1 MVLNNEE
8 YIVERAV
15 QGDQGAFTQLYDLY
29 FNKVYKYM
37 YFRIRRQVE
46 SEDLTQEVFIKA
58 LKAIESYKP
67 GKTPFAA
74 WLFRIAHNQMI
85 DFVRKKDK
93 VQSTSLEEVT
103 TVVGSENPVADAER
117 SMEIA
122 ELSAAIEELPPAQ
135 QEVISLRF
143 IAELSISE
151 VSKIAGKSEG
161 TVKALQFNATA
172 SLRKILTGKMEWQS
186 E

>member
-1 MVLNNEE
+1 VLYNED

-15 QGDQGAFTQLYDLY
+15 EGDQGAFTQLYDLY
-29 FNKVYKYM
+29 FDKVYKYM

-58 LKAIESYKP
+58 LKAIGSYKP

-74 WLFRIAHNQMI
+74 WIFRIAHNQMI

-93 VQSTSLEEVT
+93 YKSTSIDEVT
-103 TVVGSENPVADAER
+103 YVVGNEDPVSDAER
-117 SMEIA
+117 NMEVE

-143 IAELSISE
+143 IAGLSISE
-151 VSKIAGKSEG
+151 VAKIAGKSEG
-161 TVKALQFNATA
+161 TVKALQFNATI
-172 SLRKILTGKMEWQS
+172 SLRKILVGKLEWQS